1 MVLISDGAEK
11 RRRKHLFA
19 IVVYCHVMAIDV
31 LINQY
36 LGEIFQNVNHDKGW
50 THMSLRVYS
59 CPGEHDRT
67 TVFYT
72 VSVR

>member
-1 MVLISDGAEK
+1 MAPDFDKTLKAVHFIIEK
-11 RRRKHLFA
+11 IDICHRKTFLRHGGKS
-19 IVVYCHVMAIDV
+19 CTT
-31 LINQY
+31 
-36 LGEIFQNVNHDKGW
+36 IFQNVNHDKGW
-50 THMSLRVYS
+50 THMSVRVYS